1 MFERIDSILQNIEEA
16 QAEIKLLLGMAK
28 ISFVD
33 YIMIKRGSQDMP
45 EELGAWN
52 LQQID
57 NEVSKLKEAIDSL
70 NKIKKEVL
78 TKNKMEYVIIAE
90 NILI

>member
-1 MFERIDSILQNIEEA
+1 MRLNNVYKGKLMFERIDGILREIEEA
-16 QAEIKLLLGMAK
+16 QAEIQLLLGLAK

-33 YIMIKRGSQDMP
+33 YIMIKRGTQEIP
-45 EELGAWN
+45 EGLGAWN

-57 NEVSKLKEAIDSL
+57 NEVSRLKEAIDTL

-78 TKNKMEYVIIAE
+78 SW
-90 NILI
+90 

>member
-1 MFERIDSILQNIEEA
+1 MFERIDAILREIEEA
-16 QAEIKLLLGMAK
+16 QAEIQLLLRLAK

-33 YIMIKRGSQDMP
+33 YIMIKRGTQDAP
-45 EELGAWN
+45 EGLGAWN

-57 NEVSKLKEAIDSL
+57 NEVSRLKDAIDTL

-78 TKNKMEYVIIAE
+78 VW
-90 NILI
+90 

>member
-1 MFERIDSILQNIEEA
+1 MFERIDGILREIEEA
-16 QAEIKLLLGMAK
+16 QAEITLLLGLAK

-45 EELGAWN
+45 DNLGAWN

-57 NEVSKLKEAIDSL
+57 NEVSRLKGAIDNL

-78 TKNKMEYVIIAE
+78 TW
-90 NILI
+90 

>member
-33 YIMIKRGSQDMP
+33 YIMIERGSQDMP

-78 TKNKMEYVIIAE
+78 TW
-90 NILI
+90 

>member
-1 MFERIDSILQNIEEA
+1 MFERIDGILREIEEA
-16 QAEIKLLLGMAK
+16 QAEIQLLLGLAK

-45 EELGAWN
+45 DELGAWN

-57 NEVSKLKEAIDSL
+57 NEVSRLKEAIETL

-78 TKNKMEYVIIAE
+78 TW
-90 NILI
+90 